1 VFFGRSGNKVT
12 EYESGRYYSNCI
24 YMFGVQW
31 FLASMCF
38 VSVADSIAKFEG
50 GTNAWVVMTRVL
62 SAVVLH

>member
-1 VFFGRSGNKVT
+1 
-12 EYESGRYYSNCI
+12 
-24 YMFGVQW
+24 MFGVQW